1 MGNELQNK
9 LDQLLEQKQSYLRPE
24 NLKKGVTCMGV
35 VGDFTVATDK
45 TYAELFEIANQVLP
59 TNIENDSEGIIF
71 TLDDEL
77 ECLVTASKILKGAM

>member
-9 LDQLLEQKQSYLRPE
+9 LDEILEQKTTYLTPN

-45 TYAELFEIANQVLP
+45 TYSELFTIANQVFP
-59 TNIENDSEGIIF
+59 TDIEDDSEGVVF

-77 ECLVTASKILKGAM
+77 ECLIVASKILKGAM

>member
-24 NLKKGVTCMGV
+24 NLKKGVTCMGI

-45 TYAELFEIANQVLP
+45 TYNELFTIANQVFP
-59 TNIENDSEGIIF
+59 TDIENDSEGVIF

-77 ECLVTASKILKGAM
+77 ECLVTASKILKGVM